1 MVLLALHDE
10 CAERLAGRHVEEVGI
25 DGCNYGLTGVI
36 FLVGGSLLGGGYHAP
51 LGSIVLAV
59 ASYDLDGITEICTA
73 HIIDLL
79 IVAGRSVGN
88 DLVLDNTVGDL
99 GYSILYQ
106 DLALGSACPSLFRG
120 ALVIRHR
127 RDGNKGHKHHDCKHS
142 C

>member
-1 MVLLALHDE
+1 M
-10 CAERLAGRHVEEVGI
+10 
-25 DGCNYGLTGVI
+25 I

-88 DLVLDNTVGDL
+88 DLVLDNAVGDL
-99 GYSILYQ
+99 GYCIFYQ
-106 DLALGSACPSLFRG
+106 DLALGSVCPSLFR
-120 ALVIRHR
+120 
-127 RDGNKGHKHHDCKHS
+127 
-142 C
+142 